1 MLICLFQKTVRGRL
15 SVISK
20 KGVFYS
26 HHTKNKYPKNI
37 IVVILSNVCIIGMI
51 CRELFFCHK
60 RTLLW
65 KYISKR
71 KHTSQKQQQNEK
83 ITPSGV
89 VQHTYTFAPIPIVEE
104 ITYKTLF
111 YGNHRQTNRGKEDIR
126 PR

>member
-1 MLICLFQKTVRGRL
+1 MLIFFFQKTFADGYL
-15 SVISK
+15 SFLK
-20 KGVFYS
+20 KGVFSS
-26 HHTKNKYPKNI
+26 HNIKNKYPKNI
-37 IVVILSNVCIIGMI
+37 IVVILSNVCIIGKI
-51 CRELFFCHK
+51 CRELVFSHK

-71 KHTSQKQQQNEK
+71 KHTRQKQQQNEK
-83 ITPSGV
+83 ITTSGV

-111 YGNHRQTNRGKEDIR
+111 YGNNRQTNRGKEDIR